1 MTKLFEISF
10 RSIYVTSRHRSIDLL
25 PKILKIVPE
34 TGLTYLYKC
43 TYHNGSLMLAG
54 ELMVTSVAMTSWLSP
69 ELHSTSILVVT
80 PSPNLLSQ
88 TNSSVYARRLIDEN
102 ARRFAP
108 FAKTL
113 THYCAA
119 IFARQKE
126 EDDEIL
132 YLLYI
137 NIYLPIFLYRLF
149 VK

>member
-25 PKILKIVPE
+25 PKTLKIVSE

-54 ELMVTSVAMTSWLSP
+54 GLMVTSVAMTSWLSP
-69 ELHSTSILVVT
+69 KLHSTSILVVT

-88 TNSSVYARRLIDEN
+88 NNSSVYARRLIDETSV
-102 ARRFAP
+102 RSYHSQ
-108 FAKTL
+108 KTL
-113 THYCAA
+113 THYCAT

-126 EDDEIL
+126 EI
-132 YLLYI
+132 
-137 NIYLPIFLYRLF
+137 R
-149 VK
+149 